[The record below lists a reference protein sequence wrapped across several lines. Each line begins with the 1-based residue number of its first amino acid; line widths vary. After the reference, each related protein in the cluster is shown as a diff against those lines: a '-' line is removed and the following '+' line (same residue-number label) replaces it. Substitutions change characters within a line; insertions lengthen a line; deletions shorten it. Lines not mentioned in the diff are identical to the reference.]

1 MIAFKEANPLK
12 DAYGLLSHLEY
23 NLHLEGHRAGVQTL
37 RRNVCLVI
45 AGILIFFEFA
55 LAASMFGALA
65 PSFGGN
71 PISGVTFAL
80 LIPVVV
86 IGAHIKLHVEKD
98 ALTRFW
104 LSRLATIGILLF
116 AVSVSM
122 MVALAVYDVSAG
134 MGASGASSGP
144 SGTFGDEAYALAEGQ
159 LATWFMD
166 LVAPFPPLM
175 FFIGMS
181 FGLIVTIYVTSYMIG
196 WAKAAHAILET
207 IPYRSR
213 KLKANVAALRGDLNL
228 LTRLFDDRRDIE
240 RRLPIDLPM
249 AYAQEAQAA
258 IYGEV
263 SKKRKFAE
271 HRFAKTWDPNPLTHI
286 FPPEQSI
293 PARLTTLD
301 EVDRAANQVLAASSV
316 AAILQLLG
324 GAKREAAE

>member
-1 MIAFKEANPLK
+1 MIAFKEPNPLK
-12 DAYGLLSHLEY
+12 DAYKLLAYLEY
-23 NLHLEGHRAGVQTL
+23 CLHMEGHRTRVQTF
-37 RRNVCLVI
+37 RRNACLVI
-45 AGILIFFEFA
+45 AGMLILFEFL

-71 PISGVTFAL
+71 PISGITFAL

-134 MGASGASSGP
+134 MGASVASSGP

-166 LVAPFPPLM
+166 MVAPFPPLM
-175 FFIGMS
+175 IFIGMS

-196 WAKAAHAILET
+196 WAKSAHAILEVT
-207 IPYRSR
+207 PYRSR
-213 KLKANVAALRGDLNL
+213 TLKANVAALRDDLNA
-228 LTRLFDDRRDIE
+228 LTRLFDDHRDME
-240 RRLPIDLPM
+240 RKLPIDLQM

-271 HRFAKTWDPNPLTHI
+271 HRFGKTWDANPLVDI
-286 FPPEQSI
+286 FEANQSI

-324 GAKREAAE
+324 GVPREATQ